1 MISVSPAA
9 IRADVIVP
17 AGEPWSGI
25 IEKGEV
31 LRIVDLEG
39 QQAVDF
45 ICFNATDSKET
56 YDVTVTVRLASRP
69 FLRKGDVLY
78 SNLANPM
85 FSIIEDTVG
94 NHDTICGCCSAEI
107 NFLRYKVKDTPSCR
121 ANFLRQL
128 SKHGLDSRSLVP
140 NINFFMHIPFNAQ
153 AEFEFKAPLSRP
165 GDHVDLAAEM
175 NCLAV
180 ISNCPQTLNPA
191 NNFKPTPIRVITFAK

>member
-1 MISVSPAA
+1 RSESYRRIRWTMISVSPAA

-107 NFLRYKVKDTPSCR
+107 NFLRYKVK
-121 ANFLRQL
+121 
-128 SKHGLDSRSLVP
+128 
-140 NINFFMHIPFNAQ
+140 
-153 AEFEFKAPLSRP
+153 
-165 GDHVDLAAEM
+165 
-175 NCLAV
+175 
-180 ISNCPQTLNPA
+180 
-191 NNFKPTPIRVITFAK
+191 

>member
-1 MISVSPAA
+1 MISVSPAT
-9 IRADVIVP
+9 IRADVVVP

-45 ICFNATDSKET
+45 ICFNATDNKET

-107 NFLRYKVKDTPSCR
+107 NFLRYKIKDTPSCR

-180 ISNCPQTLNPA
+180 ISNCPQILNPA